1 MIDNL
6 IILSFLLISLG
17 LVPIIIQITANKSA
31 RDISIGTPIIFII
44 AFLTISITSYIKSSY
59 KLFGIFVIGLVV
71 SIVLLI
77 QKILFDKQ
85 L

>member
-1 MIDNL
+1 MIDYI
-6 IILSFLLISLG
+6 IILSFILISLG

-44 AFLTISITSYIKSSY
+44 AFLSMCITSYIKRSY
-59 KLFGIFVIGLVV
+59 KLICVFAIGLAV

>member
-44 AFLTISITSYIKSSY
+44 AFLIISITSYIKSSY